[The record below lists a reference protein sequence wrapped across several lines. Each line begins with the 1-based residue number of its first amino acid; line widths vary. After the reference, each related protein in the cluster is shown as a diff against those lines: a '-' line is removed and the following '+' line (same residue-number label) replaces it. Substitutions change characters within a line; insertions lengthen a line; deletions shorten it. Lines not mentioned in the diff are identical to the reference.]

1 MKPSERPRRAAHV
14 TERREGSM
22 VTVYHRLTGQAH
34 ALNPTAY
41 AIWELCDGET
51 LVEEMAAAVAD
62 LTGLAASEAFDQ
74 VTRTLTDLAAAR
86 LITL

>member
-1 MKPSERPRRAAHV
+1 MKPSDRPRRVDEV

-22 VTVYHRLTGQAH
+22 VTVYHPLTGRAH

-51 LVEEMAAAVAD
+51 LVEEMAAAVA
-62 LTGLAASEAFDQ
+62 GLAGLAPEEALGQ
-74 VTRTLTDLAAAR
+74 VTRTLADLADAR
-86 LITL
+86 LITF